1 MQVQMGLALAEI
13 GHLDASVK
21 ILLYLTRKHEINEP
35 VGELLTTLVFSGYEK
50 EAGQIYKKLVSPP
63 DLSPG
68 IAARV
73 LNGFLK
79 SGSDAPPDMT
89 RHLLT
94 IVFGLNEQIAAFQQ
108 FGEQLSDPDFWH
120 TDLGKKTRETL
131 QWYTL
136 PITGTDSK
144 GQPTEPDRSLVAS
157 QLGVPVETVQFGPE
171 LVTNGGFE
179 HYEISNDLVSVWHHS
194 FMSRGNPR
202 NLAAFVVGVD
212 SSNAW
217 NGSHAMR
224 VDGLYRENN
233 PELKGAR
240 AGFWHREPITV
251 QPDTSYVV
259 SFAYRTQEVQGNV
272 AAVWLTGEQ
281 NVFWKHE
288 KRLPPTG
295 GEWKHETFVVWN
307 RSGNEAR
314 IRPLLRSW
322 GEGSVWFDDFSIRQV
337 V

>member
-1 MQVQMGLALAEI
+1 
-13 GHLDASVK
+13 
-21 ILLYLTRKHEINEP
+21 
-35 VGELLTTLVFSGYEK
+35 
-50 EAGQIYKKLVSPP
+50 
-63 DLSPG
+63 
-68 IAARV
+68 V

-94 IVFGLNEQIAAFQQ
+94 IVFGLNEHSAAFQP
-108 FGEQLSDPDFWH
+108 FGEKLSDPDFWH

-131 QWYTL
+131 QWYTI

-144 GQPTEPDRSLVAS
+144 GQPTEPDRSLVAA

-179 HYEISNDLVSVWHHS
+179 HYEVLNDLVSGWHHS

-217 NGSHAMR
+217 NDSHAMR

-233 PELKGAR
+233 PELEGAR

-251 QPDTSYVV
+251 QPDTPYVV
-259 SFAYRTQEVQGNV
+259 SFAYRTREVQGNV

-281 NVFWKHE
+281 NVFWKHD

-295 GEWKHETFVVWN
+295 GEWKQETFVVWN

-337 V
+337 VPN